1 MQRKKGFLAAAVAI
15 VLIIGVVIGLRV
27 FRRAEVPEEGN
38 RIRNGRFSEVNGS
51 MPEDW
56 EIGMWVTSP
65 GTSFFEVVTLEDGTK
80 AALIE
85 NAGSNDA
92 RFEQTVSVSPN
103 TFYRFSAKVRAEGCG
118 EGLGANLSFLGTYGT
133 SSDLHDTDGVFRDIT
148 LYVQT
153 GSDQKEATAALRL
166 GGYGSENTGKA
177 WFTDVSLEAVSEV
190 PVGASVLYIGQSS
203 APEKTAGAGG
213 AFPVIPMLV
222 VVSGLWLVASWML
235 IRSGI
240 GQKTDRNR
248 ALLVLILLC
257 AFLLRLV
264 LSMNISGYGVDM
276 GCFKAWAAKM
286 ASGGPAA
293 FYEADYFCDYP
304 PAYML
309 VLGLIGH
316 VVNLLG
322 IGYSGMGTEIVLK
335 LVPELCDMA
344 LALVIY
350 RLVRRERPRLAL
362 ILASVFAF
370 NPAYIVTGSCW
381 GQIDSVAAL
390 LMVLFLSMAREG
402 HWERA
407 IPAFALAV
415 LTKPQAGLLAPL
427 GIFALILEFCRRENV
442 RRIWIGLA
450 LAVGV
455 TLIIAI
461 PFSLRQSGPLW
472 LVEKYISTLSSYD
485 YATLSTGNL
494 MFLLGGNWVENT
506 RPILGPVTY
515 GQLGLGLMFLSMAAG
530 IVFYLKKG
538 RRYLYLSAAMTLQL
552 VFVLGTKMH
561 ERYILAGLVLLL
573 LAYVE
578 TEDVRLLLSFL
589 LASAASAVNVG
600 IVLAY
605 DYLIAPNL
613 GIGYVISV
621 VQLLSAGLTVWA
633 AVSCVRGKA
642 PLRMPERPEAGESGP
657 GKAEEPEG
665 ARAAFLRDQIRRG
678 PGGIIRLRGRDLAV
692 MLSVTFVYLCV
703 AFYDLGVQKAPQT
716 GYVSSARNET
726 VIIDL
731 GDSVDPGQL
740 YHIYYYGGIS
750 DTQFTVATADD
761 PADFAP
767 EYRVV
772 AYFDRG
778 ECFKWQAM
786 RWPTLDETRRATGA
800 NGDMLTFSGR
810 YIELVFDGAGSSL
823 WEVAAVDEEGNVLPA
838 KSATATG
845 AREGREADPN
855 TLIDEPDTV
864 PLKPTYQNSMY
875 FDEIYHARTGYE
887 HAHSLS
893 TYETTHPP
901 LGKVFMSL
909 CIRAMGMTPFAW
921 RFAGALTGV
930 LMLPVIYLLALQLLG
945 SARWAATAECLMALD
960 CMHFTQTRIA
970 TIDSFPVLF
979 MMLMFL
985 FMVRWMRKDF
995 LRTPL
1000 PRLLVELAFS
1010 GLFMGMAIA
1019 SKWIGCYGAIGLAL
1033 LFFSRVL
1040 ALYNQYRFARSH
1052 PEEEGC
1058 DLAAAFPR
1066 RMGITLLCCVVFF
1079 VFIPVVIYIL
1089 SYIPYLSAYGKVR
1102 LDGNL
1107 FRRIWDAQVLMYDY
1121 HANLVAEHYFS
1132 SPWYEWP
1139 LIIKP
1144 MWYYSASFPAA
1155 GMASSILAF
1164 GNPAVWW
1171 GCLGGMVFILLYS
1184 AYRNLLPV
1192 MKIRPIRIDP
1202 LDRMMPVIVVGFL
1215 SAYLPWV
1222 LVSRLTFIY
1231 HYFASVPFI
1240 ILALCMTLSYAERRW
1255 PGPVRIIRIVYL
1267 IVALVLFIGFYP
1279 LASGHEVPRAWCD
1292 AMNWFG
1298 NWMWY

>member
-1 MQRKKGFLAAAVAI
+1 MQHKKGFLALAI
-15 VLIIGVVIGLRV
+15 VLIIGLVIG
-27 FRRAEVPEEGN
+27 FRTLERRETPEEGN
-38 RIRNGRFSEVNGS
+38 RIRNGQFSEVNGS

-56 EIGMWVTSP
+56 ETGMWVTSP
-65 GTSFFEVVTLEDGTK
+65 GTTFFEVVTLEDGTK

-118 EGLGANLSFLGTYGT
+118 DGLGANLSFLGTYGT
-133 SSDLHDTDGVFRDIT
+133 SSDLHDTDGKFKEIT

-153 GSDQKEATAALRL
+153 GADQKEATAAIRL

-177 WFTDVSLEAVSEV
+177 WFKDVSLEAVSEV
-190 PVGASVLYIGQSS
+190 PVGATALYIGQS
-203 APEKTAGAGG
+203 ETGG
-213 AFPVIPMLV
+213 DAETEPGQVPVIPVLLLV
-222 VVSGLWLVASWML
+222 SALWAIVSLLL
-235 IRSGI
+235 IRGGI
-240 GQKTDRNR
+240 RLNPKAERIT
-248 ALLVLILLC
+248 LVLVLLAAFWIRVILS
-257 AFLLRLV
+257 V
-264 LSMNISGYGVDM
+264 HISGYGVDI
-276 GCFKAWAAKM
+276 GCFSAWAAKM

-293 FYEADYFCDYP
+293 FYEPDYFCDYP

-309 VLGLIGH
+309 VLGAVGH
-316 VVNLLG
+316 LVNVLG
-322 IGYSGMGTEIVLK
+322 IGYSGMGIQIVLK
-335 LVPELCDMA
+335 LIPELCDLA
-344 LALVIY
+344 LALLLYVLI
-350 RLVRRERPRLAL
+350 RRKWPKAAL
-362 ILASVFAF
+362 ILSAVFAF
-370 NPAYIVTGSCW
+370 NPAYIITGSCW

-390 LMVLFLSMAREG
+390 LIVLFLSMARDG
-402 HWERA
+402 RWERA
-407 IPAFALAV
+407 IPVFALTV

-427 GIFALILEFCRRENV
+427 GIFALIMEFRRKENV

-450 LAVGV
+450 AAVAV
-455 TLIIAI
+455 TLVIVL
-461 PFSLRQSGPLW
+461 PFSLKQESPLW
-472 LVEKYISTLSSYD
+472 LVDKYLSTLGSYD

-506 RPILGPVTY
+506 RPLLGQVTY
-515 GQLGLGLMFLSMAAG
+515 GQVGMTLMFLSMAAG
-530 IVFYLKKG
+530 IGFYLKKG
-538 RRYLYLSAAMTLQL
+538 RQYLYTSAAMTLQL

-589 LASAASAVNVG
+589 LATAVTAVNVG

-605 DYLIAPNL
+605 DYLIAPNM

-621 VQLLSAGLTVWA
+621 MQLLSAALTVSA
-633 AVSCVRGKA
+633 AVALLRGRE
-642 PLRMPERPEAGESGP
+642 PLRLPERAPVSGAPEA
-657 GKAEEPEG
+657 EPES
-665 ARAAFLRDQIRRG
+665 ARTEFLRDQLRRG
-678 PGGIIRLRGRDLAV
+678 LGGIVPLQRRDLLFMLAV
-692 MLSVTFVYLCV
+692 TLVYLCV
-703 AFYDLGVQKAPQT
+703 AFYDLGVTKAPQT
-716 GYVSSARNET
+716 GYISSAANET
-726 VIIDL
+726 VTIDL
-731 GDSVDPGQL
+731 GDSVRGQT

-750 DTQFTVATADD
+750 DTQFTVCTADSPD
-761 PADFAP
+761 
-767 EYRVV
+767 EMSSEERVV

-778 ECFKWQAM
+778 ECFKWQAV
-786 RWPTLDETRRATGA
+786 RRPTLDENGRATGA
-800 NGDMLTFSGR
+800 SGDMLTFSGR

-823 WEVAAVDEEGNVLPA
+823 WEVAAVDENGKVLPA
-838 KSATATG
+838 VGAAVTG
-845 AREGREADPN
+845 AREGRAADPN

-930 LMLPVIYLLALQLLG
+930 LMLPAIYLLALQILG
-945 SARWAATAECLMALD
+945 SARWAGLAECLLALD

-985 FMVRWMRKDF
+985 FMVRWMRRDF
-995 LRTPL
+995 WRTPM
-1000 PRLLVELAFS
+1000 PKLLAELALS

-1019 SKWIGCYGAIGLAL
+1019 SKWIGCYGAIGLAV

-1040 ALYNQYRFARSH
+1040 ALYSQYRFAQRH
-1052 PEEEGC
+1052 PAEEGAN
-1058 DLAAAFPR
+1058 LAHEFPR
-1066 RMGITLLCCVVFF
+1066 RMITTLLWCVVFF
-1079 VFIPVVIYIL
+1079 VLVPVVIYIL

-1102 LDGNL
+1102 LDGTMMK
-1107 FRRIWDAQVLMYDY
+1107 RIWDAQVLMYDY

-1144 MWYYSASFPAA
+1144 MWYYSAAFPAA

-1164 GNPAVWW
+1164 GNPAIWW
-1171 GCLGGMVFILLYS
+1171 GCLAGMIFILLYS
-1184 AYRNLLPV
+1184 FVRNLLPALRV
-1192 MKIRPIRIDP
+1192 RPIRIDP
-1202 LDRMMPVIVVGFL
+1202 LDRMMPVVVIGFL

-1240 ILALCMTLSYAERRW
+1240 ILALCMTLCYAERRW
-1255 PGPVRIIRIVYL
+1255 PGPVRILRIVYVV
-1267 IVALVLFIGFYP
+1267 IALMLFIGFYP